1 MTVGGNTVSGNFDAV
16 DGSNADVGVLANS
29 RAELTGSSDT
39 VTMASGGASHL
50 VVYGSNDTISGAT
63 GDVIYVE
70 LGGDDTVTAGS
81 DDTVN
86 LIGTADIVY
95 AGLSDSITDGGTG
108 GLFKIAGSVG
118 GLTVSGFGADT
129 ASGVF
134 DLLGGEGGYTNAGA
148 AYAALTSDGHGGSL
162 LSFGTAGSLDIVG
175 VAKTSLSAA
184 NFKIG

>member
-1 MTVGGNTVSGNFDAV
+1 M
-16 DGSNADVGVLANS
+16 
-29 RAELTGSSDT
+29 
-39 VTMASGGASHL
+39 
-50 VVYGSNDTISGAT
+50 
-63 GDVIYVE
+63 
-70 LGGDDTVTAGS
+70 
-81 DDTVN
+81 
-86 LIGTADIVY
+86 
-95 AGLSDSITDGGTG
+95 
-108 GLFKIAGSVG
+108 G